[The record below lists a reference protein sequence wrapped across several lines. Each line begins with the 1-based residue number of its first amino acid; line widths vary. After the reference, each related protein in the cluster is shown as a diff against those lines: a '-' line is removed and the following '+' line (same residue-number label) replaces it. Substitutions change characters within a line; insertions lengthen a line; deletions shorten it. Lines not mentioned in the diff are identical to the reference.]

1 MTSIANNPDALARY
15 VEHLGGEIVPAPTFR
30 FQVELGKVR
39 EIIPEINRLG
49 LQAVKVDEHTGSD
62 ANGKCCSIATVE
74 LRRKPEEKSEYD
86 QERNLMMA
94 VIR

>member
-1 MTSIANNPDALARY
+1 MTIADNPDALAIY
-15 VEHLGGEIVPAPTFR
+15 ISHLGGEIIQARTFQFR
-30 FQVELGKVR
+30 IPLGETRRV
-39 EIIPEINRLG
+39 IPEINRLG

>member
-1 MTSIANNPDALARY
+1 MSIADDSNALAAY
-15 VEHLGGEIVPAPTFR
+15 ISHLGGEIIQAPTFR
-30 FQVELGKVR
+30 FQIPLGEVR
-39 EIIPEINRLG
+39 RVVPEINRLG

-86 QERNLMMA
+86 QERDLMMA